1 MPNYDFSAYEDALLL
16 ALATMKVPQGKVRVL
31 KGYAGEI
38 VLTEDGLVLVLLDL
52 FPAVLVEISGA
63 DYSPG
68 PGALYTEKPKVAIH
82 VCSRSLRSQDEAR
95 GGEAGCYVLLREIL
109 SRLTGKKLQADLHPL
124 FPDRVQR
131 LVAGVREGQEHIL
144 VYRMEFQ
151 FSNPLCQLELEV

>member
-1 MPNYDFSAYEDALLL
+1 MANYEFTDYEDAILR
-16 ALATMKVPQGKVRVL
+16 ALAPMRVPLGKLHIL

-38 VLTEDGLVLVLLDL
+38 VLTEDGLVLVLLND

-68 PGALYTEKPKVAIH
+68 PGSLYTETVKAAIH
-82 VCSRSLRSQDEAR
+82 VCSRSLRSYDEAR
-95 GGEAGCYVLLREIL
+95 RGEAGCYPLLREIL
-109 SRLTGKKLQADLHPL
+109 SRLYGKKLREDLHPL
-124 FPDRVQR
+124 FAGSVQR

-151 FSNPLCQLELEV
+151 FSNPLCQLEV